1 MLTES
6 SEVELL
12 DEFEE
17 LSELMGS
24 KGIGYELL
32 SSLFVLFIE
41 FEMLTLVWFL
51 SSEEADSLV

>member
-17 LSELMGS
+17 SSELMGS

-32 SSLFVLFIE
+32 SSLLVLFIE
-41 FEMLTLVWFL
+41 FEMLTLV
-51 SSEEADSLV
+51 